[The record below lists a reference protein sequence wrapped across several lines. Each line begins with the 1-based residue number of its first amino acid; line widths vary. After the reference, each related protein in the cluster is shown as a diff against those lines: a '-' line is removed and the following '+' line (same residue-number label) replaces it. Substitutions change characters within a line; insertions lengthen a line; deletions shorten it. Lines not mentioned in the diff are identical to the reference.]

1 MVHDLTANLDFTDK
15 NDRELKIDLDS
26 DYLVELDLA
35 ELVYTGSPSD
45 RYLKRLLNSD
55 EVLDNNSCHR
65 CGRKIIEKL
74 WEFSM
79 YDNILCLC
87 PICDKE
93 LSEENSDRHSVFNKN
108 KALFNGLFKFADND
122 FDRPIDNIFLWD

>member
-1 MVHDLTANLDFTDK
+1 MVHDLTANLDFTAN

-35 ELVYTGSPSD
+35 ELVYTGSPFD
-45 RYLKRLLNSD
+45 RHIKRFLNSD
-55 EVLDNNSCHR
+55 EALDNNSCHR
-65 CGRKIIEKL
+65 CGRKIVEKL

-79 YDNILCLC
+79 YDNISSLC

-93 LSEENSDRHSVFNKN
+93 LSEEYSSSVANEN
-108 KALFNGLFKFADND
+108 KALLNRLFKFNDND
-122 FDRPIDNIFLWD
+122 FNRPIDNIFLWD